1 MRIIIAD
8 DHPIVR
14 RGVRDILVESFPRL
28 VVAEVETAGA
38 LFGGLKD
45 GCDLVLLDLSLPD
58 RNGLDCLGQLKKQHP
73 NLPVLILSMH
83 AEEHFAL
90 RALRSGAS
98 GYLTKDKAAE
108 ELVRAVKKILN
119 GGRYVSSE
127 LAERL
132 AAELAGEAAKAPHE
146 MLSEREF
153 RVLRLIASGKS
164 VSEIAQDMYLSV
176 KTVSTYRSRLLTKMQ
191 MKSNAELT
199 RYCIQNR
206 LVD

>member
-1 MRIIIAD
+1 MRVIIAD

-14 RGVRDILVESFPRL
+14 RGVHDILSESFPKL
-28 VVAEVETAGA
+28 EIVEVDNAGA
-38 LFGGLKD
+38 LFTRLKE
-45 GCDLVLLDLSLPD
+45 GFDLVLLDLSLPD
-58 RNGLDCLGQLKKQHP
+58 RHGLDCLGQIKRQRP
-73 NLPVLILSMH
+73 SQPVLILSMH

-90 RALRSGAS
+90 RALKSGAS

-108 ELVRAVKKILN
+108 ELVRAVKRIMS

-127 LAERL
+127 LAEHL
-132 AAELAGEAAKAPHE
+132 AAELTGDATKAPHE
-146 MLSEREF
+146 VLSEREF

-176 KTVSTYRSRLLTKMQ
+176 KTVSTYRTRLMTKMQ
-191 MKSNAELT
+191 MKTNAELT

-206 LVD
+206 IVE